1 MPSHVC
7 GCGAYRR
14 RYRDEVTARAD
25 VPGERDAARDVKARW
40 RQRIRAA
47 RRARPP
53 EQRARDAELL
63 TAAALR
69 LAAEVDG
76 PICAHL
82 PVGVEPWSP
91 DGVEALRAAG
101 HEVLLPVVA
110 DRDGPLDWARYTGP
124 DALAPGPFGL
134 REPGGPRL
142 GVSAIARARLVLLPA
157 LAADR
162 HGVRLG
168 QGGGFY
174 DRTLPQVDAGV
185 LLAVVLADEE
195 LVDALPAEPHDR
207 RVGAALLPSAG
218 VTMLGATG

>member
-1 MPSHVC
+1 M
-7 GCGAYRR
+7 AAAKAQWRR
-14 RYRDEVTARAD
+14 RV
-25 VPGERDAARDVKARW
+25 
-40 RQRIRAA
+40 RAA
-47 RRARPP
+47 RRALDPVR
-53 EQRARDAELL
+53 RARDAELL

-69 LAAEVDG
+69 LAATIDG

-91 DGVEALRAAG
+91 RGVEALRAAG

-110 DRDGPLDWARYTGP
+110 DRHGPLDWTRYTGP

-134 REPGGPRL
+134 REPVGPRL
-142 GVSAIARARLVLLPA
+142 GPAAVGGVRLVLLPA

-162 HGVRLG
+162 RGVRLG

-174 DRTLPQVDAGV
+174 DRTLPLVGDDVALV
-185 LLAVVLADEE
+185 VVLGDGE

-207 RVGAALLPSAG
+207 RVGAALLPAGG
-218 VTMLGATG
+218 VTMLGGAV